1 MARVQINKIEKLE
14 MELPDGTIKEA
25 LFNLEAIKIYR
36 DEFGEIVEEEMLNKP
51 YDFVSKILYCGMK
64 VLDQSV
70 TIDEATA
77 LVIGGGAALV
87 EEILKILVDNYI
99 SVATDEQKN
108 LFWQEVNKYTEK
120 LMANGN

>member
-36 DEFGEIVEEEMLNKP
+36 DEFGEIVEEEMLNKT

-87 EEILKILVDNYI
+87 EEIGRAHV
-99 SVATDEQKN
+99 
-108 LFWQEVNKYTEK
+108 
-120 LMANGN
+120 

>member
-99 SVATDEQKN
+99 AAATDEQKN
-108 LFWQEVNKYTEK
+108 LFWQEFNKYTEK